1 MKFVKKIQKNFAKRK
16 FLDMNLD
23 ESEDMDLI
31 NDELDDVTEIESHNI
46 EENLDDL
53 EALISDTK
61 STRSLNLTI

>member
-1 MKFVKKIQKNFAKRK
+1 MLSEN